1 MPDVLL
7 TDIDGTLVDSNALHA
22 EAWRRTFEHFGIQIG
37 LDEAWRQI
45 GKGGDQVIPV
55 FVPEADRE
63 RLEEPLKQFR
73 KDIFHRDYI
82 WRMVAL
88 CQARELLLRV
98 QQSGMKIAL
107 ATSSDQE
114 DLARYGK
121 LVGMEDL
128 IDEASSSANAKAS
141 KPDAEI
147 FAAAL
152 KKVNMRVEQAVAL
165 GDTPWDAKAA
175 GKLGI
180 PVIGLTSGGWKADDL
195 ISAGCVEVWK
205 IQQTSCSTSIGPL
218 CAVEQDQAAWLLSAA
233 VRRPKLRARPSA
245 SREDFP
251 S

>member
-1 MPDVLL
+1 M
-7 TDIDGTLVDSNALHA
+7 IS
-22 EAWRRTFEHFGIQIG
+22 
-37 LDEAWRQI
+37 
-45 GKGGDQVIPV
+45 V

-128 IDEASSSANAKAS
+128 IDEASSSATRRLPSQIPKS
-141 KPDAEI
+141 SPPH
-147 FAAAL
+147 L
-152 KKVNMRVEQAVAL
+152 KR
-165 GDTPWDAKAA
+165 
-175 GKLGI
+175 
-180 PVIGLTSGGWKADDL
+180 
-195 ISAGCVEVWK
+195 
-205 IQQTSCSTSIGPL
+205 
-218 CAVEQDQAAWLLSAA
+218 
-233 VRRPKLRARPSA
+233 
-245 SREDFP
+245 
-251 S
+251 